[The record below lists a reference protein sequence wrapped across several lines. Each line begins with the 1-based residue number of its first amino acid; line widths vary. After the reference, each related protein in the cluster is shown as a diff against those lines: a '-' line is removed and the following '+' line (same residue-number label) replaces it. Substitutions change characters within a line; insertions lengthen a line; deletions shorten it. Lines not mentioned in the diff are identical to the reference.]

1 VTPEARVSEE
11 AMETAA
17 AGGEETVVVIE
28 DDEDFL
34 ALVKMMLAD
43 TGLHVVPA
51 FGGREGLDAIRQHR
65 PGLVILDLAL
75 PDISGWEV
83 FMQMRAEPATSQTP
97 VIILTNRGT
106 RVDRNFGLR
115 VAGVHDFLMKPCL
128 PSQLRQ
134 SVASAL
140 RNAGRA
146 KVQAEMANGPKT

>member
-1 VTPEARVSEE
+1 
-11 AMETAA
+11 MEL
-17 AGGEETVVVIE
+17 AGGGKTVVIVE
-28 DDEDFL
+28 DDEDFQG
-34 ALVKMMLAD
+34 LVRLMLAD
-43 TGLHVVPA
+43 TGLQIVSA
-51 FGGREGLDAIRQHR
+51 LGGREGLDAIRQHH
-65 PGLVILDLAL
+65 PDLVILDLAL

-83 FMQMRAEPATSQTP
+83 FMQMRAEPATCETP

-140 RNAGRA
+140 RNAGRSEPGTE
-146 KVQAEMANGPKT
+146 VGGPKP